1 MKKIML
7 FIVGM
12 SLIVALSACAVG
24 NGSTSSEQTVDDLAL
39 ESSGADTE
47 FTIGNEAAGEDGTTT
62 TVATLQPVEI
72 NEDSEDYDWDQAD
85 EVAITLSD
93 NGSQSAGA
101 DVAVLG
107 NVITISAPGTYRLSG
122 SLSNGEIIVSTEADG
137 IVRLILDSVDIHN
150 ETGSAIYVEDA
161 DKVVVYLPAGSENYL
176 SDGASYELPDP
187 ESDEPNATLFSKAD
201 LTIDGFGALMVT
213 GNYNDAIASK
223 DGLIVNNGEITVL
236 AVDDG
241 LRGKDYVLIRTADL
255 VVDAGGDGVKSDETE
270 DTSKGYVMI
279 ESGSLEI
286 RAGMDGIDAETAVT
300 ITDGTFNI
308 SAGDGAQGMA
318 ADDTSMKAIKAGIS
332 VEINGGTFI
341 IDSRDDAIHSNG
353 TILITGGVFSIASGD
368 DGMHADSELTI
379 EGGQIDITQSYEG
392 LESATI
398 TINAGQ
404 INIVSDDDGI
414 NLAGGVD
421 GSGMNAGMG
430 GGRGGQ
436 NAGPG
441 FDAFGGGGDY
451 ALYINGGTIYVNAT
465 GDGIDSNGSITIAG
479 GTVVVNGP
487 TENMNGA
494 LDYMGSFTISGG
506 TLVAAGSAGMAQ
518 APGTNSSQASV
529 AIFFNGAIAAGS
541 PVQIQN
547 SAGEVVMTFVPAKQ
561 IQSLV
566 ISTADLV
573 VGETYSVVVGG
584 SVANMDATGF
594 STGGSSSGGT
604 TYTSFTISSILTQ
617 VGTGGGMNFG
627 GGGRR

>member
-1 MKKIML
+1 
-7 FIVGM
+7 
-12 SLIVALSACAVG
+12 
-24 NGSTSSEQTVDDLAL
+24 
-39 ESSGADTE
+39 
-47 FTIGNEAAGEDGTTT
+47 
-62 TVATLQPVEI
+62 
-72 NEDSEDYDWDQAD
+72 
-85 EVAITLSD
+85 
-93 NGSQSAGA
+93 
-101 DVAVLG
+101 
-107 NVITISAPGTYRLSG
+107 
-122 SLSNGEIIVSTEADG
+122 
-137 IVRLILDSVDIHN
+137 
-150 ETGSAIYVEDA
+150 
-161 DKVVVYLPAGSENYL
+161 
-176 SDGASYELPDP
+176 
-187 ESDEPNATLFSKAD
+187 
-201 LTIDGFGALMVT
+201 
-213 GNYNDAIASK
+213 
-223 DGLIVNNGEITVL
+223 
-236 AVDDG
+236 
-241 LRGKDYVLIRTADL
+241 
-255 VVDAGGDGVKSDETE
+255 
-270 DTSKGYVMI
+270 
-279 ESGSLEI
+279 
-286 RAGMDGIDAETAVT
+286 
-300 ITDGTFNI
+300 
-308 SAGDGAQGMA
+308 
-318 ADDTSMKAIKAGIS
+318 
-332 VEINGGTFI
+332 
-341 IDSRDDAIHSNG
+341 
-353 TILITGGVFSIASGD
+353 
-368 DGMHADSELTI
+368 MHADSELTI